1 MNIYEAIRT
10 NEEQKT
16 MSPEEFFS
24 TEGLTI
30 AKEICIKNKRSNCC
44 KEVSEAVVSR
54 AKELGIDCSVINP
67 VIFIAGKEDPYL
79 NHYVILNNNKII
91 DFTHKQFLG
100 SNSES
105 DVELLIY
112 PAIMDSVYANE
123 ELGKSNINDK
133 VELIKK
139 FTKGEI
145 KGSPLVYVTDWS
157 MDDMIKLNAE
167 EQTDKEKLTESSY
180 EEDFFLEIEDALVNA
195 GFDVSRYSDVGMLTK
210 NLGWV
215 VSNSEGEVKLT
226 CDGTILDENELP
238 EDPFKYLT
246 EEEIKKFVESEIV
259 YTKQVVDSDTK
270 DSMMFTEDY
279 SDEDAINAFI
289 KDYYPESKPEHCYVE
304 YFDEPLVYKVDN
316 IKSVMTEAANPDNA
330 EANELIKKALS
341 DATFAY
347 ENADKL
353 KDLGIT
359 VDYKL
364 WSDEKTVKDNGSFA
378 YCELIGKNGR
388 RLRCNTST
396 FGSRMSGED
405 LKRVKDYYNGGK
417 EDERVDTISPKS
429 YKTSREAVNT
439 AKQELPT
446 LKRRLNL
453 YERRYGK
460 DSSQYRELLRYID
473 KTQKTID
480 DGIRAG
486 IDTYATLNKDI
497 DYKNYLDSKRMED
510 RPKPANPNAQNANVA
525 KFKDAKWDEQ
535 YNKRWELRNK
545 ELDKEDA
552 ESLAKMAQRNAEEK
566 VRRDTQLQREKDR
579 VKATLD
585 ELRQKIADSK
595 AKRGAN

>member
-1 MNIYEAIRT
+1 MNIYEAIRM
-10 NEEQKT
+10 NEKQKT
-16 MSPEEFFS
+16 MSP
-24 TEGLTI
+24 
-30 AKEICIKNKRSNCC
+30 
-44 KEVSEAVVSR
+44 
-54 AKELGIDCSVINP
+54 
-67 VIFIAGKEDPYL
+67 
-79 NHYVILNNNKII
+79 
-91 DFTHKQFLG
+91 
-100 SNSES
+100 
-105 DVELLIY
+105 
-112 PAIMDSVYANE
+112 
-123 ELGKSNINDK
+123 
-133 VELIKK
+133 
-139 FTKGEI
+139 
-145 KGSPLVYVTDWS
+145 
-157 MDDMIKLNAE
+157 E

-180 EEDFFLEIEDALVNA
+180 EDDLFLEIEDALINA
-195 GFDVSRYSDVGMLTK
+195 GFDVSRYSDTGMMTK

-215 VSNSEGEVKLT
+215 VSNSEGEVNLT
-226 CDGTILDENELP
+226 CAGTYLDENELP

-304 YFDEPLVYKVDN
+304 YFDEPLVYKVDT

-341 DATFAY
+341 NATFAY

-535 YNKRWELRNK
+535 YNKRWELRNQ

-552 ESLAKMAQRNAEEK
+552 ESLAKLAQRNAEEK
-566 VRRDTQLQREKDR
+566 LRRDTQLQREKDR

-595 AKRGAN
+595 AKRGVN